1 MMNTKKKKLLFVT
14 GSRGEWGYIR
24 PILRL
29 LEGNEDFSY
38 SICVTNMHLLPAF
51 GESVK
56 EIEKDGF
63 KVDYRINISLDG
75 YSHVTQVKSLGL
87 FLISFSDILASNKPD
102 WIILAGDRGEQL
114 MGAIAGGYTYIPV
127 AHIQAGERSGNI
139 DGMARHA
146 IGKFAHL
153 HIASNED
160 AKERLI
166 KLGEEDFRV
175 HNVGAPQL
183 DELVSGMY
191 SSKDDIKKT
200 LGIDL
205 NRDFILVVQ
214 HPVTEEFDVADKQI
228 EETMKAVNKFS
239 LPKIV
244 ILPNNDAGSVK
255 VREGIENFL
264 TGEHYIFSNLK
275 RQDYLGLLKYSK
287 VLVGNSSSGL
297 LEAPTFKTPAV
308 NLGRRQ
314 MGRDQ
319 GTNVINSDFKEEL
332 IVKAIEK
339 ALSKEFV
346 NEVNANCVNPYGDG
360 RSAERILELI
370 INTPIDNKLIV
381 KDITY

>member
-1 MMNTKKKKLLFVT
+1 MKMRKKKLLFVT

-24 PILRL
+24 PL
-29 LEGNEDFSY
+29 LKLIDERDDFSY
-38 SICVTNMHLLPAF
+38 SLCVTNMHLLPSF
-51 GESVK
+51 GESVN

-63 KVDYRINISLDG
+63 KVDYKINMSIDG
-75 YSHVTQVKSLGL
+75 YNHITQVKSLGL
-87 FLISFSDILASNKPD
+87 FLVSFADILASDKPD

-127 AHIQAGERSGNI
+127 VHIQAGERSGNI

-160 AKERLI
+160 AKDRLI

-183 DELVSGMY
+183 DELVAGMY
-191 SSKDDIKKT
+191 SSKEYIKNS

-214 HPVTEEFDVADKQI
+214 HPVTEEFDIADKQI
-228 EETMKAVNKFS
+228 EETMKAVNKFRS
-239 LPKIV
+239 PKIV

-264 TGEHYIFSNLK
+264 TGEYYIFSNLK

-314 MGRDQ
+314 MGREQ
-319 GTNVINSDFKEEL
+319 GINVINSDFNEES
-332 IVKAIEK
+332 IAKGIEK
-339 ALSKEFV
+339 ALSNEFV

-360 RSAERILELI
+360 QSAKRILNLI

-381 KDITY
+381 KDITF